1 VTGLV
6 GPKLPSNRQTFGLF
20 LHLHV
25 TEKLTIRNAASEV
38 IVEVKKFWER
48 ARIPVR
54 DSQHC
59 IIKLEKLFSEWK
71 VLKKHKN
78 RETSLHRQQE
88 AEFVENLKNLFDIAH
103 ADALSMIKIPEDR
116 AFLLAQREKSRRGV
130 MGSVDQVL
138 AAREKRV
145 QEAVEKEERRRL
157 KAKEYALEMSSTS
170 EIPHNSSSC
179 EDNTDNDSSGAEEAA
194 VGGCP
199 KKKKLPWAIKNIITP
214 GLVAA
219 LDRTGIYSRR
229 ATFVLTEAAKS
240 LGHQTEDIAVNRMS
254 IHRQRKQHRGKFVE
268 EFKARFP
275 GKIHLIVHWDGK
287 LLENLTSKQHVDRLP
302 VIVTGDGGFS
312 QLLGVPRIAS
322 GTGEAQAS
330 AVKCVL
336 KE

>member
-1 VTGLV
+1 
-6 GPKLPSNRQTFGLF
+6 
-20 LHLHV
+20 
-25 TEKLTIRNAASEV
+25 
-38 IVEVKKFWER
+38 
-48 ARIPVR
+48 
-54 DSQHC
+54 
-59 IIKLEKLFSEWK
+59 
-71 VLKKHKN
+71 
-78 RETSLHRQQE
+78 
-88 AEFVENLKNLFDIAH
+88 
-103 ADALSMIKIPEDR
+103 
-116 AFLLAQREKSRRGV
+116 
-130 MGSVDQVL
+130 
-138 AAREKRV
+138 
-145 QEAVEKEERRRL
+145 
-157 KAKEYALEMSSTS
+157 MSSTS

-336 KE
+336 EEWHLCERVGGLCFDTTASNTGKKAGACALLEQKLQHNVLYFPCRHHIMELITGAAFEKTAGTGGSSGPEIKLFKRFRDQWEFIDKESF